1 MYVAIEG
8 VIGVGKTTLASLIAQ
23 RLGAE
28 SLHEVVED
36 NPFLP
41 MFYQDP
47 IRYGFKVQVFFL
59 LSRYKQLLPLSQPSL
74 FAGGVVADYLF
85 DKDAIFAAMNLSGA
99 EWDLYNDLY
108 SNLAPRIPTPDLTIY
123 LRAPLSVIF
132 ERIRRRGRVFEKQ
145 IDPEYLARLGEFY
158 ERHFATYPHPLWI
171 IDTQEFNF
179 AEREADRD
187 WVVRHVHERLETKAA
202 SSNARSKTLDAA
214 SLNDP
219 S

>member
-1 MYVAIEG
+1 MYIAIEG
-8 VIGVGKTTLASLIAQ
+8 VIGVGKTTLARLLAE

-41 MFYQDP
+41 LFYQDP
-47 IRYGFKVQVFFL
+47 VRYSFKVQVFFL

-74 FAGGVVADYLF
+74 FAGGVVADYIF

-99 EWDLYNDLY
+99 EWELYSDLY
-108 SNLAPRIPTPDLTIY
+108 SSLSPKIPTPDLTIY
-123 LRAPLSVIF
+123 LRAPLPVIL

-145 IDPEYLARLGEFY
+145 IEPEYLARLNEFY

-171 IDTQEFNF
+171 LDTQEFNF
-179 AEREADRD
+179 AEHKADQD
-187 WVVRHVHERLETKAA
+187 WVVQRVQEKLGLSGRLEGKTSPA
-202 SSNARSKTLDAA
+202 SVSNLKRS
-214 SLNDP
+214 
-219 S
+219 